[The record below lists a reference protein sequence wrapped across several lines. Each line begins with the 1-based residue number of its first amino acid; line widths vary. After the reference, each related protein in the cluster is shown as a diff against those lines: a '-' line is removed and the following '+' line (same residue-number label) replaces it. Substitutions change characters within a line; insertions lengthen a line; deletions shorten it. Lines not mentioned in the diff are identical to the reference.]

1 MVVKL
6 SLLNRHFYNQEPM
19 DILALLQCLHPCLGA
34 TTLRQL
40 SLIALALLTM
50 TGRVTMT
57 GIARWSGDG
66 ASYRTIQRFFA
77 TVLPWAHIFWLLFR
91 THLLQPDDVYILA
104 GDEVVVTKAGKQTFG
119 LDRFFSG
126 VLQQAVPGI
135 AFFSL
140 ALISTTTR
148 RAFPLRLEQ
157 VVRTEAEKA
166 AAKAKAVAK
175 KTKQPAAKRKPGRP
189 KGSKNK
195 PKTEVSLSP
204 EGQRIQTMLQAQL
217 QLMTGTV
224 PVGYLAL
231 DGHFG
236 NSPTLQMVRGCGLH
250 LISKLRSDAALYFPF
265 DGPYQGR
272 GPRRKYGDKLD
283 VDAIPE
289 RFRCQTR
296 VEDGVETCIYQA
308 ELLHKEFA
316 QALNVV
322 VIVKTNL
329 KTQARAHVLLFS
341 SDVSLACDKLVDYY
355 GLRFQI
361 EFTFRD
367 AKQHWGLEDFMTI
380 TATGVRNAANLSLF
394 MVSLSSVLLSD
405 VRARDPQCSVLDL
418 KAFYRGA
425 KYVAETIKLLPD
437 KLDEGLVVRIVHKVA
452 SLGRIHPPGASLRA
466 A

>member
-1 MVVKL
+1 
-6 SLLNRHFYNQEPM
+6 M
-19 DILALLQCLHPCLGA
+19 DILALLQCLHPVLNA
-34 TTLRQL
+34 TTLRHL
-40 SLIALALLTM
+40 HLIALALLTM

-77 TVLPWAHIFWLLFR
+77 TVLPWAQIFWLFFH

-104 GDEVVVTKAGKQTFG
+104 GDETVVTKAGKKTFG

-126 VLQQAVPGI
+126 ILQHAVPGV

-148 RAFPLRLEQ
+148 HAFPLRLEQ
-157 VVRTEAEKA
+157 VVRTAAEKA
-166 AAKAKAVAK
+166 AVKAKAAA
-175 KTKQPAAKRKPGRP
+175 KQPKQPVTKRKPGRP

-204 EGQRIQTMLQAQL
+204 ELQRIQTMLQAQL
-217 QLMTGTV
+217 QLIAGRV
-224 PVGYLAL
+224 PLVYLAL

-250 LISKLRSDAALYFPF
+250 LISKLRADAALYFPY

-272 GPRRKYGDKLD
+272 GPRRKYGAKLD

-289 RFRCQTR
+289 QCLGRSS
-296 VEDGVETCIYQA
+296 VEDGVETRVYQA
-308 ELLHKEFA
+308 ELLHKAFA
-316 QALNVV
+316 QPLNVV
-322 VIVKTNL
+322 VLVKTNL

-341 SDVSLACDKLVDYY
+341 SDLALTFDKLVEYY

-367 AKQHWGLEDFMTI
+367 AKQHWGLEDFMNVTE
-380 TATGVRNAANLSLF
+380 TGVSNAANLSLL
-394 MVSLSSVLLSD
+394 MVSLSVVLVSD
-405 VRARDPQCSVLDL
+405 AWERDPQCSVLDL
-418 KAFYRGA
+418 KASYRGS
-425 KYVAETIKLLPD
+425 KYVAETLKLLPE
-437 KLDEGLVVRIVHKVA
+437 KLDEGLIARIVRQVA
-452 SLGRIHPPGASLRA
+452 SLGRIHPLGPSLKA

>member
-1 MVVKL
+1 
-6 SLLNRHFYNQEPM
+6 M
-19 DILALLQCLHPCLGA
+19 DIVALLQCLQSCLSA
-34 TTLRQL
+34 TTLRHL
-40 SLIALALLTM
+40 HLIALALLTM

-77 TVLPWAHIFWLLFR
+77 TVLPWAHLFWLFFHKH
-91 THLLQPDDVYILA
+91 HLQDDDVYILA

-126 VLQQAVPGI
+126 VLQKAVPSV

-140 ALISTTTR
+140 ALISTKTR

-166 AAKAKAVAK
+166 ASKAKAAAK
-175 KTKQPAAKRKPGRP
+175 KTKPPTAKRKPGRP

-195 PKTEVSLSP
+195 SKTELSLSP
-204 EGQRIQTMLQAQL
+204 ELQRIQSLLQAQL
-217 QLMTGTV
+217 DLIAGRV
-224 PVGYLAL
+224 PLVYLAL

-250 LISKLRSDAALYFPF
+250 LISKLRADAALYFPY

-272 GPRRKYGDKLD
+272 GPRRKYGAKLN
-283 VDAIPE
+283 VDAMPE
-289 RFRCQTR
+289 QFLRQRS
-296 VEDGVETCIYQA
+296 VEDGVETSVYQA
-308 ELLHKEFA
+308 EMLHTEVA

-322 VIVKTNL
+322 IIVKTNL
-329 KTQARAHVLLFS
+329 KTQARAQVLLFS
-341 SDVSLACDKLVDYY
+341 SDLSLSFEKLVEYY

-367 AKQHWGLEDFMTI
+367 AKQHWGLEDFMTVSER
-380 TATGVRNAANLSLF
+380 GVSNAANLSLF
-394 MVSLSSVLLSD
+394 MVSLSAVLLRDERES
-405 VRARDPQCSVLDL
+405 DPQCSVLDL
-418 KAFYRGA
+418 KASYRGS
-425 KYVAETIKLLPD
+425 KYVAETLKLLPE
-437 KLDEGLVVRIVHKVA
+437 KLDEGLIARIVCQVA
-452 SLGRIHPPGASLRA
+452 SLGRIHSPGASLKA

>member
-1 MVVKL
+1 
-6 SLLNRHFYNQEPM
+6 M
-19 DILALLQCLHPCLGA
+19 DIVALLECLQSCLSA
-34 TTLRQL
+34 TTLRHL
-40 SLIALALLTM
+40 HLIALALLTM

-77 TVLPWAHIFWLLFR
+77 TVLPWAHLFWLFFHKH
-91 THLLQPDDVYILA
+91 HLQDDDVYILA

-126 VLQQAVPGI
+126 VLQKAVPSV

-140 ALISTTTR
+140 ALISTKTR

-166 AAKAKAVAK
+166 ASKAKAAAK
-175 KTKQPAAKRKPGRP
+175 KTKPPTAKRKPGRP

-195 PKTEVSLSP
+195 SKTELSLSP
-204 EGQRIQTMLQAQL
+204 ELQRIQSLLQAQL
-217 QLMTGTV
+217 DLIAGRV
-224 PVGYLAL
+224 PLVYLAL

-236 NSPTLQMVRGCGLH
+236 NSPTLQIVRGCGLH
-250 LISKLRSDAALYFPF
+250 LISKLRADAALYFPY

-272 GPRRKYGDKLD
+272 GPRRKYGAKLN
-283 VDAIPE
+283 VDAMPE
-289 RFRCQTR
+289 QFLRHRS
-296 VEDGVETCIYQA
+296 VEDGVETSVYQA
-308 ELLHKEFA
+308 EMLHKEFA

-322 VIVKTNL
+322 IIVKTNL
-329 KTQARAHVLLFS
+329 KTQARAQVLLFS
-341 SDVSLACDKLVDYY
+341 SDLSLSFEKLVEYY

-367 AKQHWGLEDFMTI
+367 AKQHWGLEDFMTVSER
-380 TATGVRNAANLSLF
+380 GVSNAANLSLF
-394 MVSLSSVLLSD
+394 MVSLSAVLLRDERES
-405 VRARDPQCSVLDL
+405 DPQCSVLDL
-418 KAFYRGA
+418 KASYRGS
-425 KYVAETIKLLPD
+425 KYVAETLKLLPE
-437 KLDEGLVVRIVHKVA
+437 KLDEGLIARIVCQVA
-452 SLGRIHPPGASLRA
+452 SLGRIHSPGASLKA